1 MAFGK
6 HWEWRG
12 FGTPRG
18 AVLDTVRGLPLLF
31 DRPQEVVDRY
41 LWSPGC
47 DLNLKL
53 RFGDFKIKRLV
64 DRGSDGVEEWLEN
77 AKENYSFPIDGLV
90 LEEVALA
97 LGVDGVSAPDEE
109 IATAEDLVQA
119 LRGGASQVSI
129 IDVDKLRWQ
138 HAGPEG
144 GAAIIEYAEIRA
156 PETIVSIGVEDE
168 DEGKIRATLEKLGL
182 PGDLRTAS
190 YLDALDIWGAGG
202 RLSAD

>member
-18 AVLDTVRGLPLLF
+18 EVLDTVRGLPLLF
-31 DRPQEVVDRY
+31 DTAQQVVDRY

-53 RFGDFKIKRLV
+53 RFGDFKIKRRV

-77 AKENYSFPIDGLV
+77 AAENYSFPLGRLV
-90 LEEVALA
+90 FDEVARA
-97 LGVDGVSAPDEE
+97 LGVEDVSAPSEE
-109 IATAEDLVQA
+109 IATATDLVDA
-119 LRGGASQVSI
+119 LRGGASQVRL

-168 DEGKIRATLEKLGL
+168 DEGKIRATLETLGL
-182 PGDLRTAS
+182 PGGLRTAS
-190 YLDALDIWGAGG
+190 YLDALDIWAAGG
-202 RLSAD
+202 RLPAD